1 MGDGARIPTIGN
13 GTSNGSGHGTG
24 IAELVASA
32 VAELDRQVE
41 RGSFFTQAVLQR
53 GFSRLDQAE
62 TLLTRLVDALA
73 ARGLVDPEEL
83 GYTVTRVPA
92 GDAAEAAPA
101 RPEDDG
107 ELPELPPAESG
118 EAGISW
124 PTVALRVDDPEE
136 SGRRGVEVDCDARM
150 HICKAVCCKLKFPLS
165 CEEVDAGT
173 VKWDIGHPYVIRHES
188 TGYCTHNDTATGRC
202 RIYEDR
208 PAVCRR
214 FSCAG
219 DTRIWKDFEGMVLN
233 QDWIDRHLGARDL
246 HVAAVIPA
254 MEEVGER

>member
-1 MGDGARIPTIGN
+1 
-13 GTSNGSGHGTG
+13 
-24 IAELVASA
+24 

-73 ARGLVDPEEL
+73 ARGLVDPEDL

-92 GDAAEAAPA
+92 EPA
-101 RPEDDG
+101 GTVDDG
-107 ELPELPPAESG
+107 ELPDPPPVESG
-118 EAGISW
+118 ESGIGW
-124 PTVALRVDDPEE
+124 PTVALRVEDPEE
-136 SGRRGVEVDCDARM
+136 SNRRGVAVDCDARM
-150 HICKAVCCKLKFPLS
+150 HICKAVCCKLKFPLT
-165 CEEVDAGT
+165 CEEVDSGR

-188 TGYCTHNDTATGRC
+188 SGYCTHNDTATGGC

-214 FSCAG
+214 YSCAG
-219 DTRIWKDFEGMVLN
+219 DTRIWNDFEGMVLN
-233 QDWIDRHLGARDL
+233 QDWIDQHLGARDL
-246 HVAAVIPA
+246 HLSAVMPA
-254 MEEVGER
+254 MEEEAAER

>member
-1 MGDGARIPTIGN
+1 MEDAARIPIVGN

-24 IAELVASA
+24 IAELVKSA

-53 GFSRLDQAE
+53 GFSRIDQAE

-92 GDAAEAAPA
+92 AEPVESPAPG
-101 RPEDDG
+101 DDG

-124 PTVALRVDDPEE
+124 PTVALRVDDPDE
-136 SGRRGVEVDCDARM
+136 SNRRGVEVDCDARM

-165 CEEVDAGT
+165 CEEVDSGT

-188 TGYCTHNDTATGRC
+188 TGYCTHNDTATGGC

-214 FSCAG
+214 YSCAG
-219 DTRIWKDFEGMVLN
+219 DSRIWSDFEGMVLN
-233 QDWIDRHLGARDL
+233 HEWIGQHLGARDL
-246 HVAAVIPA
+246 HVAAVIPG
-254 MEEVGER
+254 MEETAEP